1 MTTAPYEG
9 QIPEFTQADRLRK
22 ARNLTGL
29 RVPEF
34 AATIGVS
41 PKTINNAESGKHS
54 VRKVVLNQWS
64 LVTGVPLVWLQTGI
78 APESDGPEGDGLTL
92 PRLDSNQQPADVP
105 FAQVRALRL
114 AA

>member
-9 QIPEFTQADRLRK
+9 RIPEFTQADRLRK

-34 AATIGVS
+34 AERMGVS
-41 PKTINNAESGKHS
+41 PKTINNAESGKHG
-54 VRKVVLNQWS
+54 VRQIVLNQWS
-64 LVTGVPLVWLQTGI
+64 LLTGVPLMWLQTGE
-78 APESDGPEGDGLTL
+78 APEPTNGGPEGETL
-92 PRLDSNQQPADVP
+92 PWIDSNDQPADDS
-105 FAQVRALRL
+105 FAQVRRLRL